1 MKKYSIAVVGAA
13 GYTGGELLR
22 LLINHPNCREISA
35 ISRSQSG
42 QAVTTIHKDL
52 LGECNLLFTDSIRGN
67 EDVIFLCMGH
77 GESFNWM
84 KSHSVSDSTI
94 IIDLSQDHRYS
105 DAGFVYGL
113 SEVNNKLIS
122 TAKRIANPGCFA
134 TVIQLML
141 IPLCGKNILNDVIN
155 VVATTGSTGAGQ
167 SLAPTSHFTWRSN
180 NHSAYKE
187 LAHQHLYEISETI
200 RVHNNGIQPQLNII
214 PQRGSFT
221 RGIHAVAWINA
232 SEVSADDLLNMYRD
246 YYSNAP
252 FVVIT
257 DEAPDVK
264 PVVNTNKCFIHV
276 HRVNTQIVITGVID
290 NLLKGASGQ
299 AIQNMNIALGLEATT
314 GLKLK
319 PIAY

>member
-1 MKKYSIAVVGAA
+1 MKKYNIAVVGAA
-13 GYTGGELLR
+13 GYTGGELIR
-22 LLINHPNCREISA
+22 LLIHHPHCGEISA
-35 ISRSQSG
+35 ISRSKFG
-42 QAVTTIHKDL
+42 QAVTTVHKDL
-52 LGECNLLFTDSIRGN
+52 QGECNLLFIDSITGN

-77 GESFNWM
+77 GESSKWLN
-84 KSHSVSDSTI
+84 SHAISENTI
-94 IIDLSQDHRYS
+94 VIDLSQDHRYS
-105 DAGFVYGL
+105 HPEFVYGL
-113 SEVNNKLIS
+113 PEANSDTIRTSN
-122 TAKRIANPGCFA
+122 RIANPGCFA

-141 IPLCGKNILNDVIN
+141 LPLCGKNILNEAIN
-155 VVATTGSTGAGQ
+155 AVATTGSTGAGQ
-167 SLAPTSHFTWRSN
+167 SLSPTSHFTWRSN

-187 LAHQHLYEISETI
+187 LTHQHLSEISETI
-200 RVHNNGIQPQLNII
+200 RSNNDGIKPHLNII

-232 SEVSADDLLNMYRD
+232 PEVSADDLMNMYRV

-252 FVVIT
+252 FVVIA

-264 PVVNTNKCFIHV
+264 LVVNTNKCFIH
-276 HRVNTQIVITGVID
+276 TQLIDKQIVITGVID

-299 AIQNMNIALGLEATT
+299 AIQNMNIALGLETTT